1 MARGKHSAQAAIRR
15 AEAAHEHIDRLTEQL
30 VEAKIRARRH
40 EAAAVRLPAVE
51 EELRRVTRQRD
62 EGTSPEVQ
70 RLAGMLDHARA
81 ERDRCE
87 EKARSATADIRKLMD
102 WFVAS
107 FPGTSTEAM
116 EEMFKVVGISDGT
129 NATILWNEHERK
141 LGAEGIQRV
150 QRARGDRSRPH
161 DAATPDPGLV
171 PLSAF
176 AGTRSD
182 SDAPSP
188 E

>member
-51 EELRRVTRQRD
+51 DELRRVTRQRD

-70 RLAGMLDHARA
+70 RLAGMLGHVRA
-81 ERDRCE
+81 ERDWAQ
-87 EKARSATADIRKLMD
+87 EKARRATSDVRKLMD

-116 EEMFKVVGISDGT
+116 EEMFKVIGVGD
-129 NATILWNEHERK
+129 ATILWNEHERK
-141 LGAEGIQRV
+141 LGAEGIRHV

-161 DAATPDPGLV
+161 DAAAPDLGLV

-182 SDAPSP
+182 GDAPSS